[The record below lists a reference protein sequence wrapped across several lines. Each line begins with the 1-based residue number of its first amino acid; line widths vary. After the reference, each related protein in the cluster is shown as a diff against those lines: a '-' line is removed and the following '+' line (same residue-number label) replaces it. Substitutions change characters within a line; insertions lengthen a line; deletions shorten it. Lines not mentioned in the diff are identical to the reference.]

1 MTLLP
6 LFTSAGDEEP
16 PKQNRRFVIA
26 GGHTIPL
33 EGLRIAA
40 DQQLMQTDLWREER
54 VGVELAHVLIDFAE
68 ASTDRE
74 EKLREHIADAKLDLN
89 SAEAKLRSVELELM
103 KLARSRAL
111 PVDASATLTRIATG
125 IKDYLEKPK

>member
-1 MTLLP
+1 M
-6 LFTSAGDEEP
+6 
-16 PKQNRRFVIA
+16 Q
-26 GGHTIPL
+26 
-33 EGLRIAA
+33 
-40 DQQLMQTDLWREER
+40 QQLMGENLARETR
-54 VGVELAHVLIDFAE
+54 VGVEIALALCDFAE

-74 EKLREHIADAKLDLN
+74 EELLERVTDAKLDLN

-111 PVDASATLTRIATG
+111 PVDASATLTRIATS